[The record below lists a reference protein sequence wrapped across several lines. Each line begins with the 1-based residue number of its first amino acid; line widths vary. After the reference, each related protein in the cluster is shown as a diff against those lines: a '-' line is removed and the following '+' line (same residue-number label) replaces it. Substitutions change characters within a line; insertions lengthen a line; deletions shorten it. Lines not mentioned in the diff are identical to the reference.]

1 MHGSLIYM
9 QSNLSEDKGWTQKP
23 KAELVRAPQ
32 LVMPQHCIDYRFGS
46 CQQQSHYNVREVNKH
61 NSRVGLWL
69 VTIWEWG
76 ELLWRQLAKRSHPQ
90 NVAMWKFALPFRTK
104 CFFVRLQWSWNS
116 VISGRIGGEDPG
128 GQLFFPKK
136 PDAQMIH
143 SFPMNT
149 WFEVGRFQF
158 VFCDSNGS
166 INSLVRDER
175 KLLSILVG
183 SFIQAFS
190 SSLTGPNFILTW

>member
-1 MHGSLIYM
+1 MFLCSVAVEL
-9 QSNLSEDKGWTQKP
+9 QQCNFRED
-23 KAELVRAPQ
+23 
-32 LVMPQHCIDYRFGS
+32 
-46 CQQQSHYNVREVNKH
+46 
-61 NSRVGLWL
+61 
-69 VTIWEWG
+69 
-76 ELLWRQLAKRSHPQ
+76 WRRGPWWA
-90 NVAMWKFALPFRTK
+90 A
-104 CFFVRLQWSWNS
+104 
-116 VISGRIGGEDPG
+116 
-128 GQLFFPKK
+128 FFPQK

-175 KLLSILVG
+175 KLFLVG

-190 SSLTGPNFILTW
+190 SSLTGPNFILT